1 MLICASV
8 PTGFSVFLTTQRSS
22 EVGVLFTLTCT
33 VTLSHRARDS
43 SLSLS
48 SGRDHLLMNKK
59 LFTECQIVVVLSL
72 RSLILIHSHWLVEET
87 THVQLYTQWW
97 DIVLPRV
104 TLNQSFQ
111 SVSYPPL
118 VPVYNIV

>member
-1 MLICASV
+1 
-8 PTGFSVFLTTQRSS
+8 
-22 EVGVLFTLTCT
+22 
-33 VTLSHRARDS
+33 
-43 SLSLS
+43 
-48 SGRDHLLMNKK
+48 MNN
-59 LFTECQIVVVLSL
+59 TECQIVVALSL

-118 VPVYNIV
+118 VPVYSNDHFSTTSICEGKK